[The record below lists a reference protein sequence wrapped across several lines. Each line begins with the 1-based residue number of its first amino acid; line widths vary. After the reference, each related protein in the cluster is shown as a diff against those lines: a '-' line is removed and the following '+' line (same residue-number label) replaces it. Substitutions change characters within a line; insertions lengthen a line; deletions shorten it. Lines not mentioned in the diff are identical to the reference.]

1 MKIKL
6 TNQEGKEILFYSYDI
21 IERIRE
27 LNNALLETYP
37 ECASF
42 CVAIDNVIAQYGEV
56 KDIGF
61 WNRNGKYKEDL
72 EIVDATEMHYS

>member
-6 TNQEGKEILFYSYDI
+6 TNQEGKEVLFYSYDI

-27 LNNALLETYP
+27 LNNELFKTYP

-42 CVAIDNVIAQYGEV
+42 CIKIE
-56 KDIGF
+56 
-61 WNRNGKYKEDL
+61 
-72 EIVDATEMHYS
+72 EIINAEY

>member
-6 TNQEGKEILFYSYDI
+6 TNQEGKEVLFYSYDV
-21 IERIRE
+21 IEQIRE
-27 LNNALLETYP
+27 LNNELLNTYP

-42 CVAIDNVIAQYGEV
+42 CIAIENVIAQYGEV

-61 WNRNGKYKEDL
+61 WDINGEYKENL
-72 EIVDATEMHYS
+72 QIVDEREL